1 MKHKLLIF
9 GVVAMIVLAS
19 CNNQQ
24 KIENWEPV
32 LFESVGAPFL
42 KQPARFIEFNG
53 PYADGENNDGI
64 GFSFETKNHD
74 QSRKY
79 LEQCIKDL
87 VKYADNVYD
96 LSEYHHSD
104 SKLTLEKLQEYAV
117 KKSDIRLK
125 GSQWG
130 GAYSCSVAYS
140 KNGKYF
146 KFTGGYQVYNVH
158 ERATCMVGFFP
169 LSHLSAL

>member
-1 MKHKLLIF
+1 MVTVIF
-9 GVVAMIVLAS
+9 TACSNGK
-19 CNNQQ
+19 
-24 KIENWEPV
+24 KIEGWNTS

-42 KQPARFIEFNG
+42 KQPAHFIEFNG
-53 PYADGENNDGI
+53 PYADGENNEGV
-64 GFSFETKNHD
+64 GFSFETENHA

-79 LEQCIKDL
+79 VEQCIKAIE
-87 VKYADNVYD
+87 KYADNVYD
-96 LSEYHHSD
+96 LSEYHRSD

-146 KFTGGYQVYNVH
+146 RFTGGYQVYNVH

>member
-1 MKHKLLIF
+1 MEQVKDDKKFFHVFPTLRADDDVRLLFSDVEVKKITTNSRRDFLNIYIF
-9 GVVAMIVLAS
+9 SRHLI
-19 CNNQQ
+19 Q
-24 KIENWEPV
+24 K
-32 LFESVGAPFL
+32 
-42 KQPARFIEFNG
+42 KQIF
-53 PYADGENNDGI
+53 
-64 GFSFETKNHD
+64 
-74 QSRKY
+74 QM
-79 LEQCIKDL
+79 EQCIKDL